1 MFQRDKQLKETQ
13 KQIDKQNE
21 LIQQAM
27 RMGMDTQKVAM
38 EANQEL
44 RSQRDQIINIV
55 SMVREIG
62 LDLFSAEKLANDINY
77 RRLLNIVL
85 LYLL

>member
-1 MFQRDKQLKETQ
+1 
-13 KQIDKQNE
+13 
-21 LIQQAM
+21 
-27 RMGMDTQKVAM
+27 MDTQKVAM

-62 LDLFSAEKLANDINY
+62 FDLFSAEKLANDINY

-85 LYLL
+85 LYFL

>member
-1 MFQRDKQLKETQ
+1 MFQRDKQLKESQ

-44 RSQRDQIINIV
+44 RSQRD
-55 SMVREIG
+55 
-62 LDLFSAEKLANDINY
+62 
-77 RRLLNIVL
+77 
-85 LYLL
+85 